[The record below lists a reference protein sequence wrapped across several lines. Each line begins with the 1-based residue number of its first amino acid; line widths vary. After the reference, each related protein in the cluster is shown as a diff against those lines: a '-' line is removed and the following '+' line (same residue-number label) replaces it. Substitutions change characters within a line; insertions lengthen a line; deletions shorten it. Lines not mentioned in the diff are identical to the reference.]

1 VLEVSVAM
9 SSVPEVAP
17 PATTIVPL
25 VVDLDG
31 TLICTDLM
39 VESTFA
45 YLGADPR
52 RVFNLLWA
60 SRRGKAVLK
69 AEVAANTDIDVSNL
83 PYDEFIVSLIRE
95 ARAEGRPVYL
105 ASASNESYV
114 RKVAD
119 HMMLFDGWF
128 GSTDDENLSS
138 TAKAH
143 RLVAAFGAG
152 GFDYIGN
159 DRDDL
164 DVWCVARR
172 RIAVRISAAS
182 RSKLEKMDPAAN
194 VLEAPR
200 SGPRVWIRLLRVHQW
215 TKNSLVFLPLVTGH
229 WFDLGSIA
237 KAIGAFF
244 AFSMAASAIYIVND
258 LVDLEADRKH
268 ATKKHRPLAVGSV
281 PILQA
286 VSVAPLLLVSS
297 LVGAYWIAPSFG
309 GVLFAYVVL
318 TTAYTFVLKRKL
330 IVDVIALAS
339 LYTIRVIGGAAAI
352 SASQS
357 EWILGF
363 SMFVFTALALIKRY
377 VELAGR
383 LDAELPDPSNRN
395 YRKTDLNVIACLAA
409 ASGFNAVTVFA
420 LYISSDSA
428 NQLYKHP
435 KALWLICPI
444 LMYWLA
450 RALVMAHRREM
461 DDDPIVFALRDWNSL
476 LAFALVSV
484 IMLAAL

>member
-1 VLEVSVAM
+1 M
-9 SSVPEVAP
+9 SFAPEVAP
-17 PATTIVPL
+17 PVTANVPL
-25 VVDLDG
+25 VVDLNG
-31 TLICTDLM
+31 TLVRSDLL
-39 VESTFA
+39 VESACA
-45 YLGADPR
+45 YIGADPR
-52 RVFNLLWA
+52 RIFGLLWV
-60 SRRGKAVLK
+60 SRRGKAALK
-69 AEVAANTDIDVSNL
+69 AELAAKADIDVSQL
-83 PYDEFIVSLIRE
+83 PYDETIVSLIRE
-95 ARAEGRPVYL
+95 ARDEGRLVYL

-119 HMMLFDGWF
+119 HTMLFDGWF
-128 GSTDDENLSS
+128 GSTGDENLSS
-138 TAKAH
+138 RAKAQ
-143 RLVAAFGAG
+143 RLVAAFGAR

-159 DRDDL
+159 DGDDL
-164 DVWCVARR
+164 DVWSVARR
-172 RIAVRISAAS
+172 RIAVRISATS
-182 RSKLEKMDPAAN
+182 RSKLEKIDPAAD
-194 VLEAPR
+194 VLHAPR
-200 SGPRVWIRLLRVHQW
+200 GGARVWARLLRVHQW
-215 TKNSLVFLPLVTGH
+215 TKNSLVFLPLLTGH

-237 KAIGAFF
+237 KALGAFF
-244 AFSMAASAIYIVND
+244 AFSLAASSIYIVND

-268 ATKKHRPLAVGSV
+268 VTKKHRPLAAGKV

-286 VSVAPLLLVSS
+286 VAVAPLLLVSS
-297 LVGAYWIAPSFG
+297 LLGAYFIAPTFC
-309 GVLFAYVVL
+309 GVLFAYVAL

-330 IVDVIALAS
+330 IVDVIALAC

-352 SASQS
+352 SAYQS

-363 SMFVFTALALIKRY
+363 SMFLFVALALIKRY

-428 NQLYKHP
+428 SQLYKHP

-444 LMYWLA
+444 LMYWVS
-450 RALVMAHRREM
+450 RALVLAHRREM

-476 LAFALVSV
+476 LAFALVSA